1 MQQSKRPC
9 IYFEK
14 SVAVSMKKTK
24 KDYKNTE
31 NRKNK
36 ARQKSPRNEIL
47 RLNATTVAFTMRDI
61 SVEELRHP

>member
-1 MQQSKRPC
+1 
-9 IYFEK
+9 
-14 SVAVSMKKTK
+14 MKKTK

-61 SVEELRHP
+61 SVEKLRHP